1 MKLRHYQQRAK
12 NNCRTAFNKGCKAII
27 LEAPTGSGKTVT
39 FADIAKSAVELGN
52 RVIVVVDRKE
62 LLDQA
67 TEKLK
72 LYGLLP
78 EIITGGNKS
87 INYAALCYV
96 ATVQT
101 LKKRKFPEASIVIVD
116 EAHKQ
121 IFDEVALKYK
131 EQGSL
136 VIGATATPMRKG
148 KAMTQLSSIYDD
160 LISATSIKE
169 LIKEGFL
176 VPARTFGKKINL
188 EGVKQKKGDYDLN
201 AMFDIYNKPFLYTGL
216 TDKYQEHCPNTKA
229 ICFNIN
235 IKHSIATRDAF
246 RAVGISAEHIDGH
259 TTKNERERLLR
270 EFKQGKYKVL
280 CNVDILTTGFDEPS
294 LETIIINRRTKSVSL
309 FLQMCGRGSRPF
321 FNPFATNKKEF
332 FNILDMGGNTA
343 EHGFW
348 EKEREFSL
356 THKVGNGGGVAPVKN
371 CPEPKIVE
379 FNGGFK
385 QLDWLSLT
393 LQDRKNFGCGAMVHA
408 SVPYCP
414 ECNYIFPKK
423 KRAEVEAT
431 FSELNNPEGLPD
443 HLRKPFNEMTFD
455 ELTQVQQIKG
465 YKMNWILNQFPN
477 TEENLQ
483 NYANFM
489 DYSSGWVWQRLQ
501 VVAQQESINQ

>member
-1 MKLRHYQQRAK
+1 MQLRHYQQRAK
-12 NNCRTAFNKGCKAII
+12 NNCRAAFNNGCQAII

-39 FADIAKSAVELGN
+39 FADIAKSAVNLGN

-72 LYGLLP
+72 AYGLLP
-78 EIITGGNKS
+78 EIITGGKKH

-101 LKKRKFPEASIVIVD
+101 LKRRQFPEAAIVIID

-121 IFDEVALKYK
+121 IFDEVALTYK
-131 EQGSL
+131 KKGAL
-136 VIGATATPMRKG
+136 VIGATATPIRKG

-160 LISATSIKE
+160 IISSTSIRE

-176 VPARTFGKKINL
+176 VPARTFGKKIDL
-188 EGVKQKKGDYDLN
+188 EGVKQKKGDYDLD
-201 AMFDIYNKPFLYTGL
+201 AMFNIYDKPFLYTGL
-216 TDKYQEHCPNTKA
+216 TNKYWEHCPGTKA

-235 IKHSIATRDAF
+235 VKHSILTRDAF
-246 RAVGISAEHIDGH
+246 RAAGVSAEHVDGN
-259 TTKNERERLLR
+259 TSKNERERLLR
-270 EFKQGKYKVL
+270 EFKQGKFLVL

-294 LETIIINRRTKSVSL
+294 LQSIIINRRTKSISL
-309 FLQMCGRGSRPF
+309 YLQMCGRGSRPF
-321 FNPFATNKKEF
+321 EHFGFKKEF

-348 EKEREFSL
+348 ERDREFSL
-356 THKVGNGGGVAPVKN
+356 THKVGNGGGVSPVKN

-385 QLDWLSLT
+385 QLAWLSLT
-393 LQDRKNFGCGAMVHA
+393 LEDRKNYGCGAIVHA

-423 KRAEVEAT
+423 KRAEVEAD
-431 FSELNNPEGLPD
+431 FSELNNPEGLPE
-443 HLRKPFNEMTFD
+443 HLRKPFDKMTFD
-455 ELTQVQQIKG
+455 ELLQTQQIKG
-465 YKMNWILNQFPN
+465 YNMNWILRQFEN
-477 TEENLQ
+477 TEENLK

-489 DYSSGWVWQRLQ
+489 GYSSGWVYQRLQ
-501 VVAQQESINQ
+501 LVDQQEEQNN